1 MSDYS
6 FLSKQALPE
15 YEYPSYFYAGFWS
28 RLSAFVIDLIMVGSL
43 VTILINTPLA
53 LFSVSAVEW
62 KLFRR
67 ISELAVYLLYF
78 ITLTKLTNGQTLG
91 KMILGIRV
99 IHIGRESLSWD
110 TVIIR
115 EGCGRLMLKILP
127 FLYLPMFFNRKKQQ
141 MADILCDTSVV
152 SEKIKQISSD
162 AFLWKMKSNTAE
174 GQEGKDMSGSPVV
187 SSAQPSRIVR
197 MPETVSM
204 QKNQENSEGESEAE
218 KIRIVPPIMKSSEQ
232 TSEGSTI
239 HNETRPIQRMEE
251 AFMMQDRAGEKAG
264 TEKIFEAVSDHG
276 EEEPLPSKEQNED
289 MGLVN
294 GGLWDDLDYLDEKEE
309 TSEKRDEWY

>member
-1 MSDYS
+1 MSDHS

-28 RLSAFVIDLIMVGSL
+28 RLSAFVIDLLMVGSL

-53 LFSVSAVEW
+53 LFSIPAFEW
-62 KLFRR
+62 KIFRR

-99 IHIGRESLSWD
+99 VHIGRESLSWD

-162 AFLWKMKSNTAE
+162 AFLWKMKSNIAE
-174 GQEGKDMSGSPVV
+174 GQDGKEPSERPL
-187 SSAQPSRIVR
+187 SSQPSRILR

-204 QKNQENSEGESEAE
+204 QKNQEINEGESEAE
-218 KIRIVPPIMKSSEQ
+218 KIRIVPPVMQSSER
-232 TSEGSTI
+232 TREGGTI
-239 HNETRPIQRMEE
+239 RDETRPIQRMEE
-251 AFMMQDRAGEKAG
+251 AFMTQDQADEKPEA
-264 TEKIFEAVSDHG
+264 EKISEAASGLG
-276 EEEPLPSKEQNED
+276 EEELLPSRAENED
-289 MGLVN
+289 MGSVN
-294 GGLWDDLDYLDEKEE
+294 GGLWDDLVYLDEKEE